1 MDLGRIKDLCQRLDQ
16 LAAILEI
23 MEDEPINVDLYREA
37 SDALNQA
44 ISEIERLRSDADLHR
59 ETSNALR
66 DAIAETEHL
75 RSEAAELQHTKFNG
89 GLSNRP
95 PASNAGAT
103 DWFTKFLERKRA
115 LTREKV
121 EGRKSHIE

>member
-1 MDLGRIKDLCQRLDQ
+1 MELGRFKDLCQRLDQ

-23 MEDEPINVDLYREA
+23 MEGEPINVDLYREA

-44 ISEIERLRSDADLHR
+44 ISEIERLRSDADLNH

-66 DAIAETEHL
+66 HALAEIERL
-75 RSEAAELQHTKFNG
+75 RSEAADLQHTNDG
-89 GLSNRP
+89 GLTNPPPTSNP
-95 PASNAGAT
+95 GAT

-115 LTREKV
+115 LIREKV
-121 EGRKSHIE
+121 AGKTTG

>member
-59 ETSNALR
+59 ETSYAMR
-66 DAIAETEHL
+66 DALAETERL
-75 RSEAAELQHTKFNG
+75 RSEAAELQHTKFDR

-103 DWFTKFLERKRA
+103 DWFTKFQERKRA
-115 LTREKV
+115 LTSEKV